1 MATSSKQT
9 WCNARDYVLK
19 HATPSDWQILLTQYG
34 ITAQTLKQTSH
45 RDFVFGR
52 RNSLLEVLNRVM
64 CVNLLEVAQ

>member
-1 MATSSKQT
+1 MATSAKQT
-9 WCNARDYVLK
+9 WYNVRDYVLK
-19 HATPSDWQILLTQYG
+19 HATSSDWRILLTQYG

-45 RDFVFGR
+45 RDFVVGG